1 MRALERVQ
9 SGASGAV
16 ATLARLAS
24 GVRLIT
30 PVEQAPTPGANIQVP
45 AFKDDEGRTLFPVFS
60 TEATFKRWG
69 FRELWGTLPAL
80 AVFEGVLALPCD
92 ALVVDPAGPNRIRLD
107 RDILMTLVNIARS
120 ETPH

>member
-16 ATLARLAS
+16 ATLAGLAS
-24 GVRLIT
+24 DVRLIT
-30 PVEQAPTPGANIQVP
+30 PVEQAPTPDANIQVP

-80 AVFEGVLALPCD
+80 AVFEAVLALPCD
-92 ALVVDPAGPNRIRLD
+92 ALVVDPAGPNRIRLE
-107 RDILMTLVNIARS
+107 RDILMTLVNLARS
-120 ETPH
+120 ETPN